1 MQLVDEYRSVE
12 ELRSWVSREGVEYV
26 AYRLWDDE
34 FFGQYDEEEISQEIV
49 RLLGL

>member
-1 MQLVDEYRSVE
+1 MQLVDEYRSVQD
-12 ELRSWVSREGVEYV
+12 LRDWVSRDGVEYV

-34 FFGQYDEEEISQEIV
+34 FSQYDEQKIVQEIV